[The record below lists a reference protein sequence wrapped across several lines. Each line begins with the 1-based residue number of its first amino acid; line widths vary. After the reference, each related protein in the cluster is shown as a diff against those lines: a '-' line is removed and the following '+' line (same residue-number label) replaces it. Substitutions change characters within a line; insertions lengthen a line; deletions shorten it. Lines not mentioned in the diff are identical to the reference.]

1 MIQYNPKLRI
11 MMAKNF
17 LKQVLDKQPEGP
29 IDTKAL
35 IEKIESGYTVNRGTE
50 FKKKKTFS
58 PSTLVYGNGAD
69 RKSTRLNSSH

>member
-1 MIQYNPKLRI
+1 

-35 IEKIESGYTVNRGTE
+35 IEKIESGYTATRQTE
-50 FKKKKTFS
+50 FKQKKSFS
-58 PSTLVYGNGAD
+58 PSSLVYGNGACPPGTGVPVD
-69 RKSTRLNSSH
+69 CPYRQ